1 MSSYSSTLLV
11 TALKRSF
18 TYLVSLDVPPIAS
31 IRFTVRRDKGHVI
44 GLEVFI
50 QIRRAE
56 QKQGNLIR
64 IPKTLVKRAD
74 NTIKKF
80 DSSK

>member
-31 IRFTVRRDKGHVI
+31 IRFTVRRDKGLEI
-44 GLEVFI
+44 GWLIEI
-50 QIRRAE
+50 SYLPAE
-56 QKQGNLIR
+56 QKSL
-64 IPKTLVKRAD
+64 TLQEKCEKIVE
-74 NTIKKF
+74 F
-80 DSSK
+80 DP

>member
-31 IRFTVRRDKGHVI
+31 IKFTVRRDN
-44 GLEVFI
+44 GLELGWLI
-50 QIRRAE
+50 EITYLGAE
-56 QKQGNLIR
+56 QNPLEATT
-64 IPKTLVKRAD
+64 KTENDVE
-74 NTIKKF
+74 NEGMIV
-80 DSSK
+80 